1 MINVAY
7 AQTRVIEIASGLSAA
22 VAGRFFAD
30 LGADVVRVEAL
41 EHAPVHPGERAVL
54 AWARARKRILS
65 RPDGRRLG
73 IEDLEPLI
81 AGADVVI
88 SDLSPRRWAEA
99 FPSLGAMGDAYPG
112 IVFLD
117 ITGFGR
123 AGPYADY
130 LAGDLVVL
138 ALSGY
143 LFTCGLNDREPLR
156 LGVDLVDIATGV
168 NAAGG
173 AMAALHHARRTGDGQ
188 VVEVSA
194 LRTMLCMAMS
204 FPTSYSF
211 QGTIRRRSSTGM
223 VSVGIMLRCR
233 DGHALVNTFRT
244 PSELLYI
251 LLDDE
256 RLLDE
261 KFGDYI
267 GREIHQEEMAEI
279 MAEAAASKTMR
290 ELFETGQRLRLQNA
304 MVQSPLQT
312 PSDPQ
317 HGVRRFFQPLVLD
330 DGTTI
335 RAPVTPVV
343 PVEARD
349 ERAHRNG
356 ETVATV
362 EAAKWRQ
369 EPIARQTAAAPIRN
383 ALEDLKVLELTFA
396 WAGPFVGRVLADH
409 GAQVVKIESRRY
421 PDTARGADLVDLSF
435 GNSDRWMDRSLAY
448 IIANPAKYH
457 VGMDLTD
464 PAAKEVLFDLVR
476 WADVIIENFTPRVL
490 PNLGLGWELFQSVN
504 PSVIMISAS
513 GFGQQGP
520 YRDYGAW
527 GWGLECQAGITHQTG
542 YLGQPDPLLFTPTMP
557 DPLSAA
563 AGVAATLAALEER
576 RRTGRGQWIDLS
588 QYECA
593 TFATLIDILLGG
605 ETGTGR
611 ARAGNRHVWKAPQGV
626 YPCEGADAWVAVAVE
641 TEEQWAGLCEVIG
654 RPDLAAEEGL
664 RTHRGRYA
672 EHDRIDGVIAAWTR
686 GRTKYQAMHALQRA
700 GVPAGAVQNAKD
712 LHSDPQVQAL
722 EYFRAAWGSEIGLRI
737 WPGTW
742 YGMQATPGDVRRGT
756 STFGEDNERV
766 LRDLLGY
773 DPEKVKALLSSDA
786 FSDVADGLEKPSAP
800 GVPVATML
808 ERGTILSWD
817 DDYRVLPS
825 QVAQSNQRWRREH
838 ALPDVRLDGRAD

>member
-1 MINVAY
+1 MIDSAY
-7 AQTRVIEIASGLSAA
+7 ERTRVIEIASGLSAA
-22 VAGRFFAD
+22 VTGRLFAD

-41 EHAPVHPGERAVL
+41 EQAPAHPGERAAL
-54 AWARARKRILS
+54 AWARAAKRTLPA
-65 RPDGRRLG
+65 PDGRQWG
-73 IEDLEPLI
+73 FEDLEPLV
-81 AGADVVI
+81 AGTDVVI
-88 SDLSPRRWAEA
+88 TDLSPRRWAESY
-99 FPSLGAMGDAYPG
+99 PSLEAMSDSYPG
-112 IVFLD
+112 TVFVD

-123 AGPYADY
+123 VGPYVDY
-130 LAGDLVVL
+130 LPGDLVLL

-173 AMAALHHARRTGDGQ
+173 AMAGLHHARRTGQGQ

-194 LRTMLCMAMS
+194 LRTMLSMAMS

-211 QGTIRRRSSTGM
+211 QGTIRRRSTTGM

-244 PSELLYI
+244 PSEMLYV

-256 RLLDE
+256 RLLDA
-261 KFGDYI
+261 KFEDYL
-267 GREIHQEEMAEI
+267 GREMNQQEMAEI
-279 MAEAAASKTMR
+279 MAEAAARKTMR
-290 ELFETGQRLRLQNA
+290 ELFEKGQELRLQNA

-312 PSDPQ
+312 PADPQ
-317 HGVRRFFQPLVLD
+317 HGVRRFFRPLVAD
-330 DGTTI
+330 DGVTI
-335 RAPVTPVV
+335 QAPVTPVV
-343 PVEARD
+343 PLDARN
-349 ERAHRNG
+349 EHVHRSG
-356 ETVATV
+356 ETLSSID
-362 EAAKWRQ
+362 AARWRR
-369 EPIARQTAAAPIRN
+369 EPIGRHAGAEPSRN
-383 ALEDLKVLELTFA
+383 VFEDVKVLELTFA
-396 WAGPFVGRVLADH
+396 WAGPFMGRILADH

-435 GNSDRWMDRSLAY
+435 GDNDRWMDRSLAY

-464 PAAKEVLFDLVR
+464 PASKGVLLDLVR

-490 PNLGLGWELFQSVN
+490 PNLGLGWELFRSVN
-504 PSVIMISAS
+504 SSVIMISAT

-542 YLGQPDPLLFTPTMP
+542 YPGDPDPLLFIPTMP

-563 AGVAATLAALEER
+563 AGVAAIIAALEER
-576 RRTGRGQWIDLS
+576 RRTGKGQWIDLS

-593 TFATLIDILLGG
+593 TFATLIDILRGG
-605 ETGTGR
+605 ETGTDR
-611 ARAGNRHVWKAPQGV
+611 PRRGNRHAWRAPQGV
-626 YPCEGADAWVAVAVE
+626 YPCQGADAWVTVAIE
-641 TEEQWAGLCEVIG
+641 TEEQWARLCEVVG
-654 RPDLAAEEGL
+654 RRDLAAEEGL
-664 RTHRGRYA
+664 RSHEGRYA
-672 EHDRIDGVIAAWTR
+672 DHDRLDDAIAAWTR
-686 GRTKYQAMHALQRA
+686 GHTKHQAMHVLQQA
-700 GVPAGAVQNAKD
+700 GVPSGAVQNAKD
-712 LHSDPQVQAL
+712 LHHDHQVQAL
-722 EYFRAAWGSEIGLRI
+722 EYFRAAWGSELGLRI

-742 YGMQATPGDVRRGT
+742 YGMQATPGDIRRGP

-766 LRDLLGY
+766 LRDILGY
-773 DPEKVKALLSSDA
+773 DPDRVKALLSGEA
-786 FSDVADGLEKPSAP
+786 FSDVADGLQKPAAP

-817 DDYRVLPS
+817 DDYRLLPE
-825 QVAQSNQRWRREH
+825 QVARRNQTWRREH
-838 ALPDVRLDGRAD
+838 GLPDVRLDGRDD

>member
-1 MINVAY
+1 MINTAY
-7 AQTRVIEIASGLSAA
+7 RGARVIEIAAGLPAS

-30 LGADVVRVEAL
+30 LGADVVRL
-41 EHAPVHPGERAVL
+41 EVLEQAPAHPGESGLL
-54 AWARARKRILS
+54 AWARAAKRTV
-65 RPDGRRLG
+65 PAPGGRRLG
-73 IEDLEPLI
+73 IGDVEPLA
-81 AGADVVI
+81 AGSDVVI
-88 SDLSPRRWAEA
+88 TDLSPRRWDES
-99 FPSLGAMGDAYPG
+99 FPSIEVLSEAYPG
-112 IVFLD
+112 TVFVD

-123 AGPYADY
+123 VGPYAEY
-130 LAGDLVVL
+130 LPSDLVLL

-143 LFTCGLNDREPLR
+143 LFTCGLNAREPLR

-173 AMAALHHARRTGDGQ
+173 AMAGLHHARRTGQGQ

-194 LRTMLCMAMS
+194 LRTMLSMAMS

-244 PSELLYI
+244 PSEMLYVLLE
-251 LLDDE
+251 DE

-267 GREIHQEEMAEI
+267 GREMNQEEMAQI
-279 MAEAAASKTMR
+279 MAEAAAGKTMR
-290 ELFETGQRLRLQNA
+290 ELFEKGQELRLQNA

-312 PSDPQ
+312 PTDPQ
-317 HGVRRFFQPLVLD
+317 HGARGFFQPVLA
-330 DGTTI
+330 GEGAPI

-343 PVEARD
+343 PLEARD
-349 ERAHRNG
+349 EQAHRKG
-356 ETVATV
+356 EMLTTIEGAR
-362 EAAKWRQ
+362 WRH
-369 EPIARQTAAAPIRN
+369 EPVGRQTVDTPSRN
-383 ALEDLKVLELTFA
+383 VFEDVKVLELTFA
-396 WAGPFVGRVLADH
+396 WAGPFMGRILADH

-435 GNSDRWMDRSLAY
+435 GEHDRWLDRSLAY

-464 PAAKEVLFDLVR
+464 PAAKEVLLDLVR

-490 PNLGLGWELFQSVN
+490 PNLGLGWDLFRSVN
-504 PSVIMISAS
+504 PSVIMISAT

-542 YLGQPDPLLFTPTMP
+542 YLGDSDPLLFTPTMP

-563 AGVAATLAALEER
+563 TGVAAIIAALEER
-576 RRTGRGQWIDLS
+576 RRTGSGQWIDLS

-593 TFATLIDILLGG
+593 TFATLIDILRGAEAG
-605 ETGTGR
+605 ADR
-611 ARAGNRHVWKAPQGV
+611 PRSGNRHAWRAPQGV
-626 YPCEGADAWVAVAVE
+626 YPCEGADAWVSVAVE
-641 TEEQWAGLCEVIG
+641 TDEQWERLCGVIG
-654 RPDLAAEEGL
+654 RPDLAAAEEL

-672 EHDRIDGVIAAWTR
+672 AHDHLDAAIAAWTR
-686 GRTKYQAMHALQRA
+686 GRSKHQAMHVLQQG

-712 LHSDPQVQAL
+712 LHHDPQVQAL
-722 EYFRAAWGSEIGLRI
+722 EYFRAAWGTELGLRI

-766 LRDLLGY
+766 LRDVLGY
-773 DPEKVKALLSSDA
+773 DADKVKALLESEA
-786 FSDVADGLEKPSAP
+786 LSDVADGLEKPATP
-800 GVPVATML
+800 GVPVSTLL
-808 ERGTILSWD
+808 ERGMILSWD
-817 DDYRVLPS
+817 DDYRRLPAR
-825 QVAQSNQRWRREH
+825 VAERNQQWRRQH
-838 ALPDVRLDGRAD
+838 GLPQVRLDGRDD